1 MNDGLVLT
9 KIKDHLRVT
18 WDYQDDDIK
27 DMIAEGKD
35 YIEGIAGP
43 TDFTTVGLAFYLLKN
58 YCRYNWSGSGM
69 YFEQHYRSDLLKLQ
83 LKNAVTFRRS
93 FE

>member
-43 TDFTTVGLAFYLLKN
+43 TDFN
-58 YCRYNWSGSGM
+58 
-69 YFEQHYRSDLLKLQ
+69 
-83 LKNAVTFRRS
+83 
-93 FE
+93 